1 MRHLTKTIMMASI
14 ALSWATPSLPDD
26 INIGYQ
32 TGIEPAKVA
41 IADKDYERVSGEKI
55 NWRRFD
61 NGAELIR
68 AIASGDVDIGNI
80 GSTIVAAAAS
90 RHLPIKT
97 FLVAAQLG
105 SSEAFIVRNGS
116 GINKPEDLLGKTI
129 AVPFVSTSHYS
140 LLSALKHWQLDTR
153 KIKIINLRAAEISAA
168 WRRGDIDGAYVWEPA
183 LGAIKESGKVLAT
196 SADVATW
203 GAPTFDLWVV
213 SDKFAAK
220 NSHFLTTFSQV
231 SLAKID
237 AYQSNPNAFS
247 ENLQNLN
254 KIASVTGAKT
264 SDIHALLGGDTYPRL
279 SQQHALLS
287 NTVANAISDTAFFL
301 KAQGKLDVVLPDYR
315 TFTTVQYLNP
325 YSAQK

>member
-1 MRHLTKTIMMASI
+1 MRHVAKTIVMAGV
-14 ALSWATPSLPDD
+14 ALFWATPSLSND

-32 TGIEPAKVA
+32 TGIEPAKLA

-105 SSEAFIVRNGS
+105 ASEAFIVRNGS

-140 LLSALKHWQLDTR
+140 LLSALKHWQLDVS
-153 KIKIINLRAAEISAA
+153 KIKIINLRASEISAA

-183 LGAIKESGKVLAT
+183 LGAIKESGKVFAT

-203 GAPTFDLWVV
+203 GAPTFDLWVA
-213 SDKFAAK
+213 SDKFATK
-220 NSHFLTTFSQV
+220 NPNFLTTFSQV

-237 AYQSNPNAFS
+237 AYQSDPKAFS
-247 ENLQNLN
+247 DSPQNLN

-264 SDIHALLGGDTYPRL
+264 SDIHTLLGGDAYPQI
-279 SQQHALLS
+279 SQQQTLLS
-287 NTVANAISDTAFFL
+287 STVAKAISDTAVFL
-301 KAQGKLDVVLPDYR
+301 KAQGKLDVVLPEYR
-315 TFTTVQYLNP
+315 IFTTVQYLNP
-325 YSAQK
+325 SSVQK